1 MLYLLGLVFLI
12 AYLHMRRSPS
22 HSRGGG
28 GGIRDFL
35 ELICL
40 IVFLL
45 ILLLLLLLPFLLL
58 LSFNLHGKVS
68 INYIYMIRKVMI
80 VI

>member
-12 AYLHMRRSPS
+12 AIYLHMRRSPS

-58 LSFNLHGKVS
+58 LSSNLHGKVS
-68 INYIYMIRKVMI
+68 INFIYLFFICI
-80 VI
+80 